1 VISELDQEQRRSEMA
16 ALERDRAFAE
26 LRGWRLVAVA
36 GTEARG
42 WLHDLVTADVRT
54 LEPGSARRTL
64 LLTPTGRIRA
74 DLHLAT
80 HDGGFLLIQ
89 DPIQTEA
96 VDAILS
102 PYVLSSDVEL
112 DDVSER
118 FAVFAVLGAAED
130 GVASHEV
137 APDDTGTWSP
147 SPLGVGAGLVV
158 GAGEPARRLR
168 AALAADLTE
177 ASPEAIEW
185 WRVRRGLPRMG
196 VDFGTDALPAEAG
209 LESAIDLTK
218 GCFLG
223 QESVAKVRNLGHPS
237 RAILSVRS
245 DAPMEVGSP
254 VHSGE
259 VVVGEVT
266 SVAPDAVTH
275 AIVRVRWDAAAT
287 PLSTPRG
294 PLFLR

>member
-1 VISELDQEQRRSEMA
+1 MA

-137 APDDTGTWSP
+137 APDDTVTWSP